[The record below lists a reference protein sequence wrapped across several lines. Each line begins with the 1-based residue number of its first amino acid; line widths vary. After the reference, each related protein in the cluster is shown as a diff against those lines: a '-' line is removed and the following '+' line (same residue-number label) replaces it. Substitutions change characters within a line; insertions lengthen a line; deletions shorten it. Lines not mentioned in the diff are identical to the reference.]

1 MIHVNIEHDDRKSD
15 VKRRVS
21 NATGIPLP
29 ELKLLLVS
37 PTQIGA
43 GSKLCPGLAY
53 GNCGVCERVGL
64 AVVQAES
71 GDDPFQPRLSP
82 NRIDN
87 TGIWT
92 KVDKTKRKR
101 RDAVTFS
108 AFQKDER
115 CNENAMS
122 REHSTYS

>member
-1 MIHVNIEHDDRKSD
+1 MVHAGPWGQSGTVIHVNIEHDDRKSD
-15 VKRRVS
+15 LKRRVS

-29 ELKLLLVS
+29 ELKLVLVS

-87 TGIWT
+87 KGNWT
-92 KVDKTKRKR
+92 KVD
-101 RDAVTFS
+101 
-108 AFQKDER
+108 
-115 CNENAMS
+115 
-122 REHSTYS
+122 